1 MSLHVSVVSLRQ
13 CNVCA
18 THCLTHCSCV
28 GVCLYA
34 RRLELMPRLPR
45 DDADVERA
53 CLRAASLRHCV
64 SFCKLERHVAG

>member
-13 CNVCA
+13 CNVCG
-18 THCLTHCSCV
+18 THCHTHCSCV

-45 DDADVERA
+45 DDADVECVRVCLCVRA
-53 CLRAASLRHCV
+53 YVQRVCGIVCHFAN
-64 SFCKLERHVAG
+64 